1 MTQETFASIAMLA
14 LPTAFA
20 GAAFG
25 LVYFAALDR
34 TAVLLATGRGWLGPS
49 ILTLGRIAA
58 ATILLALIAR
68 LGAAP
73 LLAAFL
79 GFLAARAVAL
89 RAVRRRE

>member
-1 MTQETFASIAMLA
+1 MIGATFASFAMLPLAMA
-14 LPTAFA
+14 LT

-34 TAVLLATGRGWLGPS
+34 TVALLAAGRGWLGPAA
-49 ILTLGRIAA
+49 LTFARIGA
-58 ATILLALIAR
+58 ATLVLALIAR

-89 RAVRRRE
+89 RARRRRE

>member
-1 MTQETFASIAMLA
+1 MIHATFASIAMLVLA
-14 LPTAFA
+14 TASA

-34 TAVLLATGRGWLGPS
+34 TVVLLAAGRGWLGPAA
-49 ILTLGRIAA
+49 LTFGRIAA
-58 ATILLALIAR
+58 ATLFLALIAR

-89 RAVRRRE
+89 CAARRRE

>member
-1 MTQETFASIAMLA
+1 MIYATFASIHMLA
-14 LPTAFA
+14 LATALA

-25 LVYFAALDR
+25 FVYFAALNR
-34 TAVLLATGRGWLGPS
+34 TVALVAAGRGWLRPAA
-49 ILTLGRIAA
+49 LTFGRIGA
-58 ATILLALIAR
+58 ATLLLALIAR

>member
-1 MTQETFASIAMLA
+1 MIHATFASIAMLA
-14 LPTAFA
+14 SAMALV

-25 LVYFAALDR
+25 LVYFAVLDR
-34 TAVLLATGRGWLGPS
+34 TVVLLAAGRGWLGPAA
-49 ILTLGRIAA
+49 LTFGRIGA
-58 ATILLALIAR
+58 ATILLSLIAR

-89 RAVRRRE
+89 RVMRRLE

>member
-1 MTQETFASIAMLA
+1 MMDATFASIPLLA
-14 LPTAFA
+14 LAMALA

-34 TAVLLATGRGWLGPS
+34 TVVLLAAGRGWLGPAA
-49 ILTLGRIAA
+49 LTFGRIGA